1 MKKTDFKGAFGTK
14 NTRYGS
20 YSAFMI
26 AIVIAVVIV
35 VNLFAN
41 ALPSS
46 IKTVDLSA
54 NKVYSI
60 GSDTEKVLGKLD
72 KDITITVLASKADAE
87 DALKQLLDNYA
98 DNKHITVKYEDPSVN
113 VSLSN
118 KYSNLSQGSVVVTC
132 GDREQT
138 IDSSSLFTTDYSSG
152 SYTSSF
158 DGEGQITSAIQ
169 YVTSKNLPKMY
180 TVTGH
185 GEASLSSSVSSLI
198 NKQNIKTEDL
208 NLMTSDGIPDDC
220 DILFIYAPTSDY
232 TADEAKEII
241 NYLDGG
247 GTAIVMA
254 YYTDKDMP
262 NFKSVLDSY
271 GLTLND
277 GIVLESANHYYQ
289 YPMYVIPAI
298 SSSDITDDLASKNL
312 NILMPNS
319 LGMTEN
325 SAENVKVTP
334 LLQTSSDAYL
344 KKVTDGQITTTE
356 KEDGDTVGQFDIAA
370 LSEKTSGDNTGKLI
384 AIGSSSLID
393 DSVTQSF
400 TLGNIDFFGDCLT
413 YLTKDSGASTVSISS
428 KSMTPASITVSA
440 LQSVIW
446 AAVAVVIIPVAII
459 VIGLVIWLRR
469 RKK

>member
-1 MKKTDFKGAFGTK
+1 
-14 NTRYGS
+14 
-20 YSAFMI
+20 
-26 AIVIAVVIV
+26 
-35 VNLFAN
+35 
-41 ALPSS
+41 
-46 IKTVDLSA
+46 
-54 NKVYSI
+54 
-60 GSDTEKVLGKLD
+60 
-72 KDITITVLASKADAE
+72 
-87 DALKQLLDNYA
+87 
-98 DNKHITVKYEDPSVN
+98 
-113 VSLSN
+113 
-118 KYSNLSQGSVVVTC
+118 
-132 GDREQT
+132 
-138 IDSSSLFTTDYSSG
+138 
-152 SYTSSF
+152 
-158 DGEGQITSAIQ
+158 
-169 YVTSKNLPKMY
+169 
-180 TVTGH
+180 
-185 GEASLSSSVSSLI
+185 
-198 NKQNIKTEDL
+198 
-208 NLMTSDGIPDDC
+208 MTSGGIPDDC

-232 TADEAKEII
+232 TTDEAKEII

-289 YPMYVIPAI
+289 YPMYVIPTI

-393 DSVTQSF
+393 
-400 TLGNIDFFGDCLT
+400 G
-413 YLTKDSGASTVSISS
+413 
-428 KSMTPASITVSA
+428 
-440 LQSVIW
+440 
-446 AAVAVVIIPVAII
+446 
-459 VIGLVIWLRR
+459 
-469 RKK
+469 